1 MGGGPVPHFRT
12 HSTSA
17 SMALNA
23 SPLPTGIVPS
33 KLQIALAIAILKTK
47 PDRITVRGK
56 CLTAGLTPRLLT
68 ATEYI
73 LHLRSHS
80 KRGRQLFTEEQQHRH
95 LDSVAYWRERYERAE
110 SKCHE
115 LEHRNVQLE
124 RANDAL
130 QIQYTPVNPSVS
142 PKRKGDARK
151 QAASSKRTRGTPE
164 IPDNSVMAAHG
175 TFGGDLDTLDGLGE
189 GKYPF
194 QFHRWR

>member
-1 MGGGPVPHFRT
+1 MGGGLVPHSRT
-12 HSTSA
+12 HSTPT

-23 SPLPTGIVPS
+23 SPLPTGIMPS

-56 CLTAGLTPRLLT
+56 CLNAGLKPRLLT
-68 ATEYI
+68 ITEYI

-80 KRGRQLFTEEQQHRH
+80 ERGRQIFTEEQQHRH
-95 LDSVAYWRERYERAE
+95 LDGVAYWRERYERAE
-110 SKCHE
+110 AKCQE

-194 QFHRWR
+194 QLHR